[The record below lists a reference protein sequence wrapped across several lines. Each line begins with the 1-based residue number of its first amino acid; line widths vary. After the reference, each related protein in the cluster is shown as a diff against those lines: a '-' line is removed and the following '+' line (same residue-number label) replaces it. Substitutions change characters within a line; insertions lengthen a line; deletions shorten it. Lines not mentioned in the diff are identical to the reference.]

1 MIYDQ
6 YHFRI
11 PEGRRVRL
19 IINSDAKNEADD
31 QYAIVQALLSPK
43 FDNRGIIA
51 AHFGTEKSPHSME
64 DSYEEVVKL
73 LGLMDF
79 PKELA
84 YRGADRKL
92 EDILV
97 PMESEGARLIIDEA
111 MKESEDPLY
120 VIFLGPLTDM
130 ASACLM
136 EPRITNRMTCIW
148 IGGAQYPEGGYEY
161 NLNNDILAARFVMNS
176 ALPVWQIPRD
186 VYSQVIV
193 SLAELEYRVRPCG
206 ELGKYLFEQ
215 LEEHG
220 HTSFAMATARTGE
233 YWCLGD
239 SPAVGVLLF
248 AHMYS
253 YDWVQAPLITD
264 NMAYVNNRQNR
275 PIRVYH
281 HVDNRFIL
289 EDFYAKLA
297 LFTARRETG
306 GQKR

>member
-1 MIYDQ
+1 MIYNQ
-6 YHFRI
+6 YHFTI
-11 PEGRRVRL
+11 PEGKMARL
-19 IINSDAKNEADD
+19 IINTDAKNEADD
-31 QYAIVQALLSPK
+31 QYAIVHGLLSPK

-51 AHFGTEKSPHSME
+51 AHFGEEKSSHSMM
-64 DSYEEVVKL
+64 DSYDEIVKVL
-73 LGLMDF
+73 DLMDF
-79 PKELA
+79 PKDLA
-84 YRGADRKL
+84 FKGAEHALPDEKTP
-92 EDILV
+92 V
-97 PMESEGARLIIDEA
+97 ESGGARLIIEEA
-111 MKESEDPLY
+111 MKTSEDPLY

-130 ASACLM
+130 ASAYLM
-136 EPRITNRMTCIW
+136 EPRIANRLTCIW

-161 NLNNDILAARFVMNS
+161 NLNNDIKAARIVMNS
-176 ALPVWQIPRD
+176 DIPVWQIPRN

-193 SLAELEYRVRPCG
+193 SLAELEYKVYPKG

-215 LEEHG
+215 LAENG
-220 HTSFAMATARTGE
+220 HTKFARATTRTGE

-264 NMAYVNNRQNR
+264 SMAYVTNRQNR

-289 EDFYAKLA
+289 EDFFAKLA
-297 LFTARRETG
+297 LFTEK
-306 GQKR
+306 QKK

>member
-1 MIYDQ
+1 M
-6 YHFRI
+6 
-11 PEGRRVRL
+11 
-19 IINSDAKNEADD
+19 
-31 QYAIVQALLSPK
+31 
-43 FDNRGIIA
+43 
-51 AHFGTEKSPHSME
+51 
-64 DSYEEVVKL
+64 
-73 LGLMDF
+73 
-79 PKELA
+79 
-84 YRGADRKL
+84 
-92 EDILV
+92 
-97 PMESEGARLIIDEA
+97 
-111 MKESEDPLY
+111 
-120 VIFLGPLTDM
+120 
-130 ASACLM
+130 
-136 EPRITNRMTCIW
+136 
-148 IGGAQYPEGGYEY
+148 
-161 NLNNDILAARFVMNS
+161 
-176 ALPVWQIPRD
+176 
-186 VYSQVIV
+186 IV

-306 GQKR
+306 GQER